1 MSKRI
6 YTFLIVLFGMIFAV
20 SSYLVYDNLRQ
31 SKKSKDLYDGLV
43 EQVRQEEQ
51 SAAQTP
57 EPEEKTML
65 PEYAAL
71 YEKNENL
78 VGWIRV
84 PDTRIDYPVLQTPD
98 SPNYYLRRGFDNEY
112 ALCGCPYAQENCDIN
127 APSDNIIVYGHN
139 MKDGSMFSDL
149 MQLESREFWETHKTL
164 TFDTLTE
171 RQEYEIIAVFKTV
184 VSDNEAGTFP
194 YYRFVNAADEREFDS
209 YIARCREL
217 ALYDT
222 QVSAEYG
229 DHLLTLST
237 CEYSRENGR
246 LVLVAKRMEENAK

>member
-6 YTFLIVLFGMIFAV
+6 YTLLIIVFGTIFAV
-20 SSYLVYDNLRQ
+20 SSYFVFQSLSE
-31 SKKSKDLYDGLV
+31 SKKSKDLYDGLL
-43 EQVRQEEQ
+43 EQVQHEQQNPSQPMQPQEE
-51 SAAQTP
+51 
-57 EPEEKTML
+57 TML
-65 PEYAAL
+65 AEYASL
-71 YEKNENL
+71 YEQNENL
-78 VGWIRV
+78 VGWICV
-84 PDTRIDYPVLQTPD
+84 PDTRINYPVLQTPN

-112 ALCGCPYAQENCDIN
+112 ALAGCPYAQENCDIEK
-127 APSDNIIVYGHN
+127 PSDNIIIYGHN

-149 MQLESREFWETHKTL
+149 TKLESKEFWETHKTL
-164 TFDTLTE
+164 TFNTLTK

-184 VSDNEAGTFP
+184 VSDDEAGTFP
-194 YYRFVNAADEREFDS
+194 YYRFVDAAQEREFDS
-209 YIARCREL
+209 FVARCKEM

-246 LVLVAKRMEENAK
+246 LVVVAKRIEETPE